1 MMERAVR
8 TGIAALIGFVLIAA
22 DAPSEPPPPPAPV
35 AERIVDGRFEPG
47 NFVISTWV
55 FPSGE

>member
-47 NFVISTWV
+47 IF
-55 FPSGE
+55 